1 MGSSSAYDPTRHLTF
16 AAPLALVLLAT
27 LGSGCAS
34 RSSTGAAGPPA
45 CRNDAIDDVEVGA
58 RTGVAGAK
66 TGATTAVEGVKT
78 FGSATAGLVEGG
90 SDEAKARWK
99 QGAAQTKQTAHKGG
113 EETKEQSGV
122 PQCK

>member
-1 MGSSSAYDPTRHLTF
+1 MGTSSYHAKRHVAF
-16 AAPLALVLLAT
+16 VASLALVLLASAT
-27 LGSGCAS
+27 SGCAS
-34 RSSTGAAGPPA
+34 RSNKGAAGPPA
-45 CRNDAIDDVEVGA
+45 CRNDAVDDVEVGA

-113 EETKEQSGV
+113 EETKEQSAV

>member
-1 MGSSSAYDPTRHLTF
+1 MGIPSYHAKRRRAF
-16 AAPLALVLLAT
+16 AAPLALVLLA
-27 LGSGCAS
+27 LISGGCAS
-34 RSSTGAAGPPA
+34 RSSKGAEGPPA

-90 SDEAKARWK
+90 TDEAKTRWK
-99 QGAAQTKQTAHKGG
+99 QGAAQTKQTAHKGS
-113 EETKEQSGV
+113 EDTKEQSGV